1 MRRFASASR
10 LSTKPMMGYGAT
22 SPRHSSRARAL
33 KMGAAGLLGLVLL
46 YFAHNLLLRSDMKY
60 GLMIDAGS
68 TGSRMHTFTF
78 RETADGRLKLAAED
92 FFPVKPGLSA
102 YVNEPIA
109 AAHSLEPLLK
119 RAREIVPASKREDT
133 PVFLRATAGLR
144 AVGVHKAELI
154 LDEVRTYLSK
164 SGFRFDGRQS
174 ARVLDGSDEGVYTWI
189 TVNYLMGRS
198 PFNTVGTLEMGG
210 GSSQAAFVSKET
222 GKCAP
227 ETLQKE
233 YAGRPVSLYAKSD
246 LGFGLQK
253 GRASALKFFESQNT
267 LRSNP
272 CFNRGAPL
280 SVKVPF
286 EERSVAAD
294 GSGDFVQC
302 RRAIEQAVITPRA
315 NGTCTCSVCGYDGA
329 LRPKPIGEYVA
340 IAFYVERTAEI
351 GLPTPIRVQ
360 DIRRKGEEIC
370 AMSVQE
376 VQQKYP
382 KVPNGEA
389 TDLCLDLAFIVE
401 HLEHGHGI
409 TEQAGTLLHVKKT
422 IGEFEL
428 GWSLGAMF
436 YEMSRMRT

>member
-1 MRRFASASR
+1 
-10 LSTKPMMGYGAT
+10 MMGYGAT
-22 SPRHSSRARAL
+22 SPRYNSRARAL

-46 YFAHNLLLRSDMKY
+46 YGAHNLLLRSDMKY

-68 TGSRMHTFTF
+68 TGSRMHTFAF
-78 RETADGRLKLAAED
+78 RETADGRLKLVTED

-102 YVNEPIA
+102 YVDDPA
-109 AAHSLEPLLK
+109 AGARSLEPLLQ
-119 RAREIVPASKREDT
+119 RARKIVPASKRDDT

-144 AVGVHKAELI
+144 AVGTHKAEQI

-198 PFNTVGTLEMGG
+198 PLNTVGTLEMGG
-210 GSSQAAFVSKET
+210 GSSQAAFVSKEV

-227 ETLQKE
+227 ETMRQE
-233 YAGRPVSLYAKSD
+233 YAGRAVALYAKSD

-253 GRASALKFFESQNT
+253 GRANALKYFESQNT

-272 CFNRGAPL
+272 CLNRGAPL
-280 SVKVPF
+280 TVKVPF
-286 EERSVAAD
+286 EERSITAD
-294 GSGDFVQC
+294 GNGNFAQC
-302 RRAIEQAVITPRA
+302 RRAIEQGVITPRV
-315 NGTCTCSVCGYDGA
+315 NGTCGCGLCGYDGA
-329 LRPKPIGEYVA
+329 LRPRAIGEYVA
-340 IAFYVERTAEI
+340 IAFYVERTAGI
-351 GLPTPIRVQ
+351 GLPTPIRVE

-370 AMSVQE
+370 LMTVQE
-376 VQQKYP
+376 VQEKYP
-382 KVPNGEA
+382 NVANGQA

-409 TEQAGTLLHVKKT
+409 TEQAGTLLHVKNK

-436 YEMSRMRT
+436 YEMSKMRT